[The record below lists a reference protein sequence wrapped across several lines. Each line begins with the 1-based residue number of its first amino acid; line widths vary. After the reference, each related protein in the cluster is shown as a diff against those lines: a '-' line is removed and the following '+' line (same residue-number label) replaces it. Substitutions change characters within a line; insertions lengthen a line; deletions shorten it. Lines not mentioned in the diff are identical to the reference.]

1 MIDITQYHV
10 PAPMLSRTYRLALV
24 SDLHN
29 CRWQQTA
36 DAIFS
41 TQPDAVVI
49 AGDLMENIGCGGDR
63 ALEFLDKVAAKFP
76 VFYGLGNHEKFLGE
90 SDFSRIRETGAVL
103 LVNASASFEEL
114 TIGAVG
120 PELRGN
126 SGEIADIHRSFLS
139 AFEKE
144 EGYRILLCH
153 RPEWY
158 FRAIRDLDIPLVLSG
173 HAHGGQIRL
182 FGRPIFSPGQGLFPK
197 YAQGMHEGR
206 LIVSRGLGN
215 SPRIPRLF
223 NRPEVAIITLEIP
236 Q

>member
-29 CRWQQTA
+29 CRWETTA
-36 DAIFS
+36 DAIS
-41 TQPDAVVI
+41 RTQPDAVVI
-49 AGDLMENIGCGGDR
+49 AGDLMENIDDGGVR
-63 ALEFLDKVAAKFP
+63 ALAFLREITPQFP
-76 VFYGLGNHEKFLGE
+76 VFYGLGNHEKSLGE
-90 SDFSRIRETGAVL
+90 GDFSKIRETGAEL
-103 LVNASASFEEL
+103 LVNASVVFGEL

-126 SGEIADIHRSFLS
+126 SGKIADIHRSFLS
-139 AFEKE
+139 SFAETDGF
-144 EGYRILLCH
+144 RVLLCH

-182 FGRPIFSPGQGLFPK
+182 FGRPIFSPGQGLFPR
-197 YAQGMHEGR
+197 YAQGMHEDR

-215 SPRIPRLF
+215 HTIVPRFF
-223 NRPEVAIITLEIP
+223 NAPELCIITIGV
-236 Q
+236 

>member
-1 MIDITQYHV
+1 MLDITQYHV
-10 PAPMLSRTYRLALV
+10 SAPMLSRTYRLALV

-29 CRWQQTA
+29 CRWKKTA
-36 DAIFS
+36 DAIFHA
-41 TQPDAVVI
+41 QPDAVVI
-49 AGDLMENIGCGGDR
+49 AGDLMENTGIGGDR
-63 ALEFLDKVAAKFP
+63 AFAFLRSLTPHFP

-90 SDFSRIRETGAVL
+90 NDYTKIRETGAVL
-103 LVNASASFEEL
+103 LVNQSAAFEEL

-126 SGEIADIHRSFLS
+126 SGEIADVHRSFLS

-144 EGYRILLCH
+144 NGYRILLCH

-158 FRAIRDLDIPLVLSG
+158 VRAIRDLDIPLILSG
-173 HAHGGQIRL
+173 HAHGGQVRL
-182 FGRPIFSPGQGLFPK
+182 FGHPIFSPGQGLFPK

-215 SPRIPRLF
+215 HTIVPRFF
-223 NRPEVAIITLEIP
+223 NAPELCMITVGA
-236 Q
+236 

>member
-10 PAPMLSRTYRLALV
+10 PAPMLSRTYRLALI

-29 CRWQQTA
+29 CRWEKTA
-36 DAIFS
+36 DAIVCA
-41 TQPDAVVI
+41 QPDAVVI
-49 AGDLMENIGCGGDR
+49 AGDLMENIDDGGDR
-63 ALEFLDKVAAKFP
+63 ALAFLREITPQFP

-90 SDFSRIRETGAVL
+90 SDFLKIRETGAEL
-103 LVNASASFEEL
+103 LVNASAVFGEL

-139 AFEKE
+139 AFERE
-144 EGYRILLCH
+144 DGYRILLCH
-153 RPEWY
+153 RPEW
-158 FRAIRDLDIPLVLSG
+158 FDRAVRDLDIPLVLSG

-215 SPRIPRLF
+215 HTIIPRF
-223 NRPEVAIITLEIP
+223 CNAPELCVITIGA
-236 Q
+236 